1 MAKTK
6 GTHPYSGSP
15 HRSGRNQKPAPL
27 DETGGARKS
36 RKKGVPKGQRKDPP
50 ELHAC
55 LNAQAEVARKD
66 QESLGRDSAAA
77 LEHHQP
83 TVGNN
88 PTHPNAQA
96 QLQCKDQESLCK
108 SPPPAGMPTLIRA
121 AAVAGKTPESEQRY
135 PIRPNCSAFHTPPKK
150 ILAKSK
156 EDNIT
161 DMSPYNHKTPPP
173 SLQLSGMVQAWVGQ
187 KRLKHYILRRFSNR
201 L

>member
-15 HRSGRNQKPAPL
+15 RCSGRNQKPAPP
-27 DETGGARKS
+27 DENGGVRKS
-36 RKKGVPKGQRKDPP
+36 RKKGVPKGQCKDPP

-88 PTHPNAQA
+88 PPHPNAQA
-96 QLQCKDQESLCK
+96 QLQRKDQESLCK
-108 SPPPAGMPTLIRA
+108 NPPPAGMPTLIQAA
-121 AAVAGKTPESEQRY
+121 AAVGKTPESEQCY
-135 PIRPNCSAFHTPPKK
+135 PIRPNRSAFHTPPKK
-150 ILAKSK
+150 SLAESK

-161 DMSPYNHKTPPP
+161 DMSPYVHKTPPP
-173 SLQLSGMVQAWVGQ
+173 SLQLSVDMISYAQTAFDG
-187 KRLKHYILRRFSNR
+187 
-201 L
+201 

>member
-6 GTHPYSGSP
+6 GTHPYSGLP
-15 HRSGRNQKPAPL
+15 RCSGRNQKPAPP

-55 LNAQAEVARKD
+55 LNAQAEVAHKD
-66 QESLGRDSAAA
+66 QELLGRDSAAA

-96 QLQCKDQESLCK
+96 QLQRKDQESLCE
-108 SPPPAGMPTLIRA
+108 SPPPAGMLTLIQA
-121 AAVAGKTPESEQRY
+121 AAAAGKTPESE
-135 PIRPNCSAFHTPPKK
+135 
-150 ILAKSK
+150 
-156 EDNIT
+156 
-161 DMSPYNHKTPPP
+161 
-173 SLQLSGMVQAWVGQ
+173 
-187 KRLKHYILRRFSNR
+187 
-201 L
+201 